1 LILQSLEELESDL
14 RNHGVRPIYL
24 ILGPEI
30 YLCHWAINTL
40 KSKALTPESLAF
52 DYSDFSA
59 GEVSVDQ
66 IIEAANIFPMMSRK
80 RMVLISEAE
89 KLKDAEQESLLNALD
104 TISPRSMLVLFAED
118 LDHRKKFYK
127 VLRDKYCVAEFPK
140 LKDAALE
147 KWAASFIQQQGY
159 RSSPAAIRKITEL
172 AGSDLQ
178 TMVGELEKLVLF
190 AGKDKSIPD
199 SAVEDLI
206 SASREQSI
214 FELINAVGRRDRNG
228 ALRSLANLLSM
239 GEYPL
244 VIVTMLAR
252 HCRQVLIAK
261 DCLNRGISVREIGS
275 AAQIPPFLL
284 DQFLRQARA
293 VDSITIQNMFI
304 RLAET
309 DRKLKSTSADG
320 RLLLESL
327 ICTYV

>member
-1 LILQSLEELESDL
+1 VILQSLEELENDL
-14 RNHGVRPIYL
+14 RANTVRSVYL
-24 ILGPEI
+24 ILGPEL
-30 YLCHWAINTL
+30 YLCQLAINLL
-40 KSKALTPESLAF
+40 KSKSLSPESFAF
-52 DYSDFSA
+52 DFSDFSA
-59 GEVSVDQ
+59 GAVSVDQ
-66 IIEAANIFPMMSRK
+66 IIEAANIFPMVSRK
-80 RMVLISEAE
+80 RMVLVTEAD
-89 KLKDAEQESLLNALD
+89 KLKDAEQEELLNALD
-104 TISPRSMLVLFAED
+104 TLSPRSVLVLFAED
-118 LDHRKKFYK
+118 LDHRKRFYK
-127 VLRDKYCVAEFPK
+127 AFREKYCVSEFPK

-147 KWAASFIQQQGY
+147 KWAASFIQRQGY
-159 RSSPAAIRKITEL
+159 RISASGIKKITEL

-178 TMVGELEKLVLF
+178 TMSGELEKLILF

-206 SASREQSI
+206 GGSREQSI

-252 HCRQVLIAK
+252 HCRQILIAK
-261 DCLNRGISVREIGS
+261 DGLSKGISAREIGS

-293 VDSITIQNMFI
+293 MDSSGVQKMYLT
-304 RLAET
+304 LAEI

-320 RLLLESL
+320 RMLLESL

>member
-1 LILQSLEELESDL
+1 LILQSLEELENDL
-14 RNHGVRPIYL
+14 RTGTGTSIYL
-24 ILGPEI
+24 ILGPEL
-30 YLCHWAINTL
+30 YLCRWAINTL
-40 KSKALTPESLAF
+40 KNKALSPESLAF
-52 DYSDFSA
+52 DFSEFSA
-59 GEVSVDQ
+59 GDVSVDQ

-80 RMVLISEAE
+80 RMVLITEAE
-89 KLKDAEQESLLNALD
+89 RLKDAEQESLLNALD
-104 TISPRSMLVLFAED
+104 TLSPRSILVLFAED

-127 VLRDKYCVAEFPK
+127 TFRDKYCVTEFSK

-147 KWAASFIQQQGY
+147 KWAASFIQRQGY
-159 RSSPAAIRKITEL
+159 RISPAAIKKITEL

-178 TMVGELEKLVLF
+178 TMAGELEKLVLF
-190 AGKDKSIPD
+190 AGTDKSIPD
-199 SAVEDLI
+199 SAVEELI
-206 SASREQSI
+206 NGSREQSI

-239 GEYPL
+239 GEHPL

-261 DCLNRGISVREIGS
+261 DCLGKGINTREIAS

-284 DQFLRQARA
+284 DQFLRQARGM
-293 VDSITIQNMFI
+293 DSGTIQSMFI
-304 RLAET
+304 RLAEI

-320 RLLLESL
+320 RLLLESW